1 MVRLRVCKSGIGDD
15 DNDAL
20 SIIYHFLPWL
30 SRSNYANFGSDT
42 GGYRSGSRTGE
53 LLLRWAQVNS
63 FSPLMEN
70 GGEGD
75 QQPGLYGENVSEIYL
90 YVYLCM
96 YICTYDRPQK
106 AKLTRNESADVG
118 LGSIASF

>member
-1 MVRLRVCKSGIGDD
+1 MAIY
-15 DNDAL
+15 
-20 SIIYHFLPWL
+20 SIMYHLPPSSL
-30 SRSNYANFGSDT
+30 RSNYANFGSDT

-75 QQPGLYGENVSEIYL
+75 HQPWLYGENVSEIY
-90 YVYLCM
+90 
-96 YICTYDRPQK
+96 R
-106 AKLTRNESADVG
+106 
-118 LGSIASF
+118 